1 MESGELTNTLKTF
14 LRFDEMN
21 TLDPKKNPAFEFCE
35 AQYFLAVDL
44 TACAAS
50 LSVSIHVPS
59 PSFGIFTEFERV

>member
-1 MESGELTNTLKTF
+1 MRRLLTGL
-14 LRFDEMN
+14 
-21 TLDPKKNPAFEFCE
+21 
-35 AQYFLAVDL
+35 LALVLAASL